1 MIKTLTFLLLISFN
15 IASFSADY
23 RNGVTHLSQQET
35 IEKIKADQDNVVL
48 IDVRTPREYKNG
60 HLKNAINIP
69 HKNILNNLNLLDQY
83 KDKDIILYCHSGVR
97 VKKVTD
103 VATQNKNK
111 HQLFHLK
118 GDYRAWRARGLEVI
132 KE

>member
-1 MIKTLTFLLLISFN
+1 MIKVLTCLLLLCVN
-15 IASFSADY
+15 LTAFSADY
-23 RNGVTHLSQQET
+23 LNGVTHLSQAET
-35 IEKIKADQDNVVL
+35 IEKINDNQDNVIL
-48 IDVRTPREYKNG
+48 IDVRTAREYKNG

-69 HKNILNNLNLLDQY
+69 HKDLLNNISLLDQY
-83 KDKDIILYCHSGVR
+83 KGKELILYCHSGVR

-103 VATQNKNK
+103 IATQNKNK